1 MFNKFFPI
9 VDTCLSCED
18 IARLSVDGG
27 RSQNFAPYMGSGR
40 GWLAGD

>member
-1 MFNKFFPI
+1 VFNKFFPI

-18 IARLSVDGG
+18 IARLSGDGG